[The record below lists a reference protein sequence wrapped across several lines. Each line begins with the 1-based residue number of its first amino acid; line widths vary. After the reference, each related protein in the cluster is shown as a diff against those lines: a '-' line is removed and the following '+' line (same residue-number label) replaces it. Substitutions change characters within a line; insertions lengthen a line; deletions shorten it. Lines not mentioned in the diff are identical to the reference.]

1 MLVCELKRNR
11 NNMPEESKRKFRFI
25 TFVYWILLSY
35 IIIALVW
42 WFLSLYTQN
51 ETMYSLRRQQL
62 QTTSN
67 STSVNF
73 QQQLDKINEERSINI
88 AKYIG
93 EGGTFLALIL
103 LGAAYVYRLV
113 RRQFRAQQQQ
123 QNFVMAITHELKTP
137 ISVSRLNLETL
148 QRYKL
153 DEEKREKL
161 LHMTMHETLRLD
173 DLINNILISS
183 QLEGRSY
190 RISKEDLNLSDLL
203 NDVAHH
209 FEMRYSDR
217 KLIKNVDA
225 DIDINGDA
233 LLLKL
238 LVSNLLENAN
248 KYSPKDKPI
257 TIGLKENAESIE
269 LDVKDEGCGIR
280 GEEKK
285 NVFKK
290 FYRIGDERTRTTK
303 GTGLGL
309 FLCKKIAAD
318 HGGNIS
324 IEDNSPQGSNF
335 IVSFF
340 T

>member
-1 MLVCELKRNR
+1 
-11 NNMPEESKRKFRFI
+11 MPEESKRKFKLI
-25 TFVYWILLSY
+25 TTLYWILLTY
-35 IIIALVW
+35 IIAALVW
-42 WFLSLYTQN
+42 WFFSLYTQN
-51 ETMYSLRRQQL
+51 EMMYSLRRQHIH
-62 QTTSN
+62 TTLKS
-67 STSVNF
+67 SSSF
-73 QQQLDKINEERSINI
+73 QSELKNIDEQRKRNI

-103 LGAAYVYRLV
+103 FGASYVYRLV

-148 QRYKL
+148 LRYKL

-161 LHMTMHETLRLD
+161 LHMTMQETLRLD

-190 RISKEDLNLSDLL
+190 RISKEDLNLSDLVS
-203 NDVAHH
+203 DVVHH

-217 KLIKNVDA
+217 KLVKHIED
-225 DIDINGDA
+225 DIDINGDP

-248 KYSPKDKPI
+248 KYSPKEKTVMI
-257 TIGLKENAESIE
+257 ELKENAESVE
-269 LDVKDEGCGIR
+269 LSVKDEGCGIR
-280 GEEKK
+280 NEEKK

-309 FLCKKIAAD
+309 YLCKKIAHD
-318 HGGNIS
+318 HGGDIS
-324 IEDNSPQGSNF
+324 IEDNKPQGSNF
-335 IVSFF
+335 TVRFF

>member
-1 MLVCELKRNR
+1 
-11 NNMPEESKRKFRFI
+11 MPEESKRKFELI
-25 TFVYWILLSY
+25 TTLYWILLTY
-35 IIIALVW
+35 IIAALVW
-42 WFLSLYTQN
+42 WFFSLYTQN
-51 ETMYSLRRQQL
+51 QTMYSLRRRHIE
-62 QTTSN
+62 TTLGS
-67 STSVNF
+67 SARNF
-73 QQQLDKINEERSINI
+73 QEELNNIDDQRKRNI

-103 LGAAYVYRLV
+103 VGAAYVYRLV

-148 QRYKL
+148 QRHKL
-153 DEEKREKL
+153 DEEKRDKL
-161 LHMTMHETLRLD
+161 LHMTMQETLRLD

-183 QLEGRSY
+183 QLEGHSY
-190 RISKEDLNLSDLL
+190 RISKEDLNLSDLV
-203 NDVAHH
+203 NDVVHH
-209 FEMRYSDR
+209 FEMRYSER
-217 KLIKNVDA
+217 KLIKNVDS

-238 LVSNLLENAN
+238 LVSNLLENAH

-257 TIGLKENAESIE
+257 TVELKEDAESVE
-269 LDVKDEGCGIR
+269 LSIKDEGCGIKD
-280 GEEKK
+280 EEKK

-309 FLCKKIAAD
+309 FLCKKIAED

-324 IEDNSPQGSNF
+324 IEDNKPQGSNF
-335 IVSFF
+335 TVRFF